1 MIGWSGGARTVRS
14 KLAYFWILTAI
25 IPLFATAKPAPQTAR
40 QALIEMFF
48 SKTAG
53 TFRKHLP
60 EAMLAA
66 LSKANGDSAS
76 SPLNGF
82 ALLLSRLPA
91 GDTEVQTFEAGP
103 VLFSFE
109 NPRENSKFEI
119 LVERD
124 DLQADED
131 EIEVSFR
138 GSKNGQSQLSGVSP
152 RFTFGMKPE
161 DGIWR
166 VEEITL
172 TFKVSLTNPEL
183 LKAVSTP
190 WKPTVETPNPSA
202 NISYPVLASA
212 SNETS
217 AISAMRTILGAET
230 TYAATYGHGYTCSL
244 SDLGGM
250 GANERNEHQAM
261 LIEPRLANGKKN
273 GYRFALT
280 GCSGGSAPHF
290 SLVAVPAETAGG
302 IRSFCADESGVMRSS
317 SNGSAAS
324 CLSAGTP
331 LP

>member
-1 MIGWSGGARTVRS
+1 MISTRWLGSLVLMAGVAVS
-14 KLAYFWILTAI
+14 AAQ
-25 IPLFATAKPAPQTAR
+25 PVPQTAR

-48 SKTAG
+48 SKTPG

-66 LSKANGDSAS
+66 LDKVNGGSAS
-76 SPLNGF
+76 SPLGAYSMLF
-82 ALLLSRLPA
+82 GQLAQS
-91 GDTEVQTFEAGP
+91 GGTEVQTFEAGP

-109 NPRENSKFEI
+109 NPRENSKFEV

-138 GSKNGQSQLSGVSP
+138 GYKNGQSQLSGVSP
-152 RFTFGMKPE
+152 RFTFGMKQE

-172 TFKVSLTNPEL
+172 TFKVSLTNPEV
-183 LKAVSTP
+183 LKAMSTP
-190 WKPTVETPNPSA
+190 WKPVPDTLNPPP

-217 AISAMRTILGAET
+217 AIGAMRTILSAET

-250 GANERNEHQAM
+250 GAIERNDHQAM

-273 GYRFALT
+273 GYHFALT
-280 GCSGGSAPHF
+280 GCSGSSAPHF
-290 SLVAVPAETAGG
+290 SLTAVPAENAGG
-302 IRSFCADESGVMRSS
+302 MRAFCSDESGVMRSS
-317 SNGSAAS
+317 GNRSAAS

>member
-1 MIGWSGGARTVRS
+1 MRT
-14 KLAYFWILTAI
+14 KLAYFWLLAAI
-25 IPLFATAKPAPQTAR
+25 IPLGAEAQPAPQTAR

-48 SKTAG
+48 SKTPG

-66 LSKANGDSAS
+66 LDKANGGSAS
-76 SPLNGF
+76 SPLG
-82 ALLLSRLPA
+82 AYSLLFGQLA
-91 GDTEVQTFEAGP
+91 QTGGTEVQTFEAGP
-103 VLFSFE
+103 VLLSFE

-119 LVERD
+119 VVDRD

-138 GSKNGQSQLSGVSP
+138 GYKNGQSQLSGVSP
-152 RFTFGMKPE
+152 RFTFGMKQE

-183 LKAVSTP
+183 LKAMSTP
-190 WKPTVETPNPSA
+190 WKPTVEAANPSP

-217 AISAMRTILGAET
+217 AISAMRTILSAEA
-230 TYAATYGHGYTCSL
+230 TYAATYGHGYACSL

-250 GANERNEHQAM
+250 GATDRNERQAM

-273 GYRFALT
+273 GYHFAIT
-280 GCSGGSAPHF
+280 GCREASAPHF
-290 SLVAVPAETAGG
+290 SLTAVPADTASGT
-302 IRSFCADESGVMRSS
+302 RAFCSDESGVMRSS